1 MSCLERV
8 TGVPPEIEDTFYADV
23 CLRNPHKA
31 LVIILKDGQPLDLLL
46 HTLRFFNHNHDIF
59 TFPAWD
65 FPPHKGM
72 SPSSHIM
79 SARVRCLQNLL
90 STSRPY
96 VLLTTIG
103 AVTQR
108 VLPRSVIPSMTLHI
122 KPGQTLPMDAL
133 ICFLVE
139 HGYTKCA
146 SVVQEVG
153 SFAVR
158 GEIVDI
164 YQSADEDPVRVY
176 FCYDEIESIKFFQ
189 ITTQLSIGDSLED
202 MLILP
207 VSEVLK
213 SDENIQNFQ
222 KQAKQLEDTNVALYE
237 TVLSRQ
243 KYPGEEQ
250 LLPFFV
256 ERLETIFDYLT
267 GATLVFSETVAQD
280 IPLHIENR
288 GKELVSCLPSVST
301 DDLYINLADYLE
313 TTKPFDKIV
322 AYSFDPRDTHMVEC
336 TDHKIQKCGTFAATP
351 NFRLLAK
358 ETNSSIFA
366 VTANYMAK
374 STKPVILACYCGESL
389 QYLVEKF
396 KSFDISMSHVLSYH
410 DVSSNYNAAIA
421 PMQSSVETQNFIL
434 ITEHSL
440 LGRECNVR
448 KTKPT
453 IASNA
458 SDLII
463 GDVVVHR
470 DYGVGI
476 FNALKTLT
484 VCGNCH
490 DFVEIAYRNDDKLFV
505 PVEDTDL
512 VTKYGNNTDVILD
525 KLGSTSWQEK
535 KAKLKKRI
543 RDIAKTLLSSEA
555 MRRLSEGSKFFAS
568 TAYRDFCKECAY
580 VETEDQLKAIAD
592 VEDDLSS
599 GRVMDR
605 LICGDVG
612 FGKTEIALRAAFLVV
627 SEDITCQVAVIVPT
641 TLLCNQHF
649 SAFKDRFK
657 NYDVSIQQL
666 SKVTARKKQQIKQD
680 LEEGNINIII
690 GTSALLTDDVRFL
703 DLRLLIIDEEQHFGV
718 QQKEKM
724 RLFKSKVHVL
734 SLSATPIPRTLHM
747 SLSGIKDLSILRTP
761 PIGRLAVEISISHY
775 NNETIKDAILKEI
788 SRGGRVF
795 FTCPLISDIAPVANK
810 LQRLVPMVKIAV
822 AHGKTAPS
830 TLDKIMNEFYD
841 GKFSLLLTTSI
852 IESGID
858 VPIANTIIVYNA
870 DTFGLAQLYQLKG
883 RVGRSTIQGYAY
895 FLLSNKAVPNSPGVR
910 RLEILKSLN
919 SIGSG
924 FSLSLQ
930 DMDMRGFGN
939 LVGEEQS
946 GNIKE
951 IGTELYY
958 KMLSEE
964 MEACKSAAED
974 IRSCHDVKVDIN
986 INVRIPPAYI
996 RELDL
1001 RMNVY
1006 KKVSGLKTPEEIER
1020 CASELTDRFGK
1031 PPREVENLLDVLHI
1045 KHLCSL
1051 IRISEVT
1058 QMKNS
1063 VALKF
1068 QRGLGPKE
1076 ERILEY
1082 FVRNVGIFTISG
1094 NDVKMTIPG
1103 IHTTNITKYIIS
1115 QLTTMCGLLSEGTC
1129 SSSPNTVD

>member
-1 MSCLERV
+1 M
-8 TGVPPEIEDTFYADV
+8 PPEIEDTFCVDV
-23 CLRNPHKA
+23 CLSNPNKS
-31 LVIILKDGQPLDLLL
+31 LVIILKDGESLDLRL
-46 HTLRFFNHNHDIF
+46 HILRFFDNNHDIF

-65 FPPHKGM
+65 FQPHKGM
-72 SPSSHIM
+72 SPSSHVM

-90 STSRPY
+90 SASKPY
-96 VLLTTIG
+96 VLITTVG
-103 AVTQR
+103 AITQK
-108 VLPRSVIPSMTLHI
+108 VLPRSVVPSMTMNI
-122 KPGQTLPMDAL
+122 KPGQTLSMDAL
-133 ICFLVE
+133 IGYLVE
-139 HGYTKCA
+139 HGYSQCA

-164 YQSADEDPVRVY
+164 FQSADEDPIRIY
-176 FCYDEIESIKFFQ
+176 FCYDTIESIKFFQ
-189 ITTQLSIGDSLED
+189 ITTQLTVGEALED
-202 MLILP
+202 LLILP
-207 VSEVLK
+207 VSEVIK
-213 SDENIQNFQ
+213 NDGNIQSF
-222 KQAKQLEDTNVALYE
+222 KARAAQLAETHPALYE
-237 TVLSRQ
+237 AVISRQ

-250 LLPFFV
+250 LLPCFV
-256 ERLETIFDYLT
+256 ESLETIFDYVK
-267 GATLVFSETVAQD
+267 GAVLVFSEAVA
-280 IPLHIENR
+280 HN
-288 GKELVSCLPSVST
+288 LP
-301 DDLYINLADYLE
+301 LYIEKIIEESVADFSTSLPRISMDLADYLE
-313 TTKPFDKIV
+313 ASRPFAKIV
-322 AYSFDPRDTHMVEC
+322 AYHFEPLDKSIVERARS
-336 TDHKIQKCGTFAATP
+336 TKKRRGLFTAIP
-351 NFRLLAK
+351 NFRLQAK
-358 ETNSSIFA
+358 ERNSTIFA
-366 VTANYMAK
+366 AAADYMAK
-374 STKPVILACYCGESL
+374 TTKPVILACYCRESL

-396 KSFDISMSHVLSYH
+396 KSFDISMSPVHSYS
-410 DVSSNYNAAIA
+410 DVRSGYSIAIA
-421 PMQSSVETQNFIL
+421 PMQNGVETQNFIL

-440 LGRECNVR
+440 LGREYSVR
-448 KTKPT
+448 KPKAT

-458 SDLII
+458 SDLTI

-490 DFVEIAYRNDDKLFV
+490 DFVEISYRNDDKLFV

-512 VTKYGNNTDVILD
+512 ITKYGNNTDVILD

-543 RDIAKTLLSSEA
+543 RDIAKALLSSEA

-592 VEDDLSS
+592 VENDLSS
-599 GRVMDR
+599 GKVMDR

-649 SAFKDRFK
+649 GAFKDRFK
-657 NYDVSIQQL
+657 NYDVNIQQL
-666 SKVTARKKQQIKQD
+666 SKVTARKKQQIKRD

-775 NNETIKDAILKEI
+775 NNKAIKEAILKEI
-788 SRGGRVF
+788 SRGGRIF
-795 FTCPLISDIAPVANK
+795 FTCPLISDIAPVMEK
-810 LQRLVPMVKIAV
+810 LKQLVPEVKIAV
-822 AHGKTAPS
+822 AHGKTAAS
-830 TLDKIMNEFYD
+830 TLDKIMNEFYE

-870 DTFGLAQLYQLKG
+870 DMFGLAQLYQLKG
-883 RVGRSTIQGYAY
+883 RVGRSTTQGYAY

-964 MEACKSAAED
+964 MEACKSATED

-996 RELDL
+996 RDLDL

-1006 KKVSGLKTPEEIER
+1006 KKVSGLKTPTEIER
-1020 CASELTDRFGK
+1020 CAAELTDRFGK

-1045 KHLCSL
+1045 KHLCSI

-1063 VALKF
+1063 VTLQF
-1068 QRGLGPKE
+1068 QRSLGPKE
-1076 ERILEY
+1076 ERLLEY
-1082 FVRNVGIFTISG
+1082 FVRNMGIFTITG
-1094 NDVKMTIPG
+1094 NNVKMTVPG
-1103 IHTTNITKYIIS
+1103 VHAPSITKYVIS
-1115 QLTTMCGLLSEGTC
+1115 QLSTMCGLLSESNVC
-1129 SSSPNTVD
+1129 SQNTNQVC